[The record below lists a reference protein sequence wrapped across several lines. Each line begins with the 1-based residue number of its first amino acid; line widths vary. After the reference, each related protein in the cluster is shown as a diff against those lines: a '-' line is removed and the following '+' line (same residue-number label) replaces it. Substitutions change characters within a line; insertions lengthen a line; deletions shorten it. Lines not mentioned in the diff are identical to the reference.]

1 MLSLGYSPGKADGYV
16 GQKTINSIKEFQ
28 KENEL
33 PVDLNINEQLLSKI
47 NSSQP
52 RVVPQR
58 HEDLPSTNNVKID
71 QNQGV
76 CPTGKICVHP

>member
-1 MLSLGYSPGKADGYV
+1 MDI

-28 KENEL
+28 KENKL

-52 RVVPQR
+52 RIVPQR

-71 QNQGV
+71 QNHGV